1 MSYILLKTT
10 CEADLHMDDSF
21 NELISKGG
29 RVLDRRD
36 VFDLMHGRSRMI
48 LDPRTLQ
55 GRDGARWVFTDQAD
69 IARTKR
75 EAP

>member
-48 LDPRTLQ
+48 LDPRTPTRT
-55 GRDGARWVFTDQAD
+55 GRSTLGFHRPG
-69 IARTKR
+69 RHR
-75 EAP
+75 